1 MDSFSWFTLTIVVA
15 ALGGALGHRLNI
27 PAGIMLGA
35 MLGTSAF
42 NVLTSKAVFY
52 PALVIVIQ
60 VLAGAMIAS
69 RMNLAVIRAMKKLV
83 VPTIILVACMFA
95 LNLVLGSI
103 THSLGAMD
111 AVTAFF
117 ATAPGGS
124 TEMVVMSE
132 ALGANLPYVALL
144 QLARLLIIATCMPL
158 ALRRGAG
165 QSRECAAASQSSSSP
180 SPAPQRGI
188 HNDQSS
194 FVNPCGYWFS
204 TAGNGLACLRGHR
217 GALIGSMF
225 GVHYSVLRACPFPA
239 PQDGCKLPQEP
250 LLALEYNRDHRCPGS
265 LVRCYRICRCSSS
278 FGIGFLIHKLT
289 KLDLLTRIIASTPGQ
304 QEWRCF
310 EDLGGYAQR
319 CCNADRAAS
328 VRDPLFP
335 HPPQA
340 LLPLSGVWQ
349 LSLRQTQKKGG
360 ALASLA
366 YHHLAARCF
375 SARGWDWK
383 RPSEPG

>member
-117 ATAPGGS
+117 STAPGGS

-158 ALRRGAG
+158 ALKRGAG

-194 FVNPCGYWFS
+194 FVNLLWLLVFS
-204 TAGNGLACLRGHR
+204 TAGGMALHALGVTA

-225 GVHYSVLRACPFPA
+225 GGTIYSVLRGGVPFPQRLKMGVQVA
-239 PQDGCKLPQEP
+239 SGAFIGFRVQQETIAALGSLGVP
-250 LLALEYNRDHRCPGS
+250 LLIVFAGVL
-265 LVRCYRICRCSSS
+265 LSS

-289 KLDLLTRIIASTPGQ
+289 KLDLLTCIIASTPGGQ
-304 QEWRCF
+304 QEMALLS
-310 EDLGGYAQR
+310 EDLG
-319 CCNADRAAS
+319 ADTPS
-328 VRDPLFP
+328 VAVMQTARLVSVILFFP
-335 HPPQA
+335 T
-340 LLPLSGVWQ
+340 LLKLYFRLVGFGS
-349 LSLRQTQKKGG
+349 
-360 ALASLA
+360 
-366 YHHLAARCF
+366 
-375 SARGWDWK
+375 
-383 RPSEPG
+383 